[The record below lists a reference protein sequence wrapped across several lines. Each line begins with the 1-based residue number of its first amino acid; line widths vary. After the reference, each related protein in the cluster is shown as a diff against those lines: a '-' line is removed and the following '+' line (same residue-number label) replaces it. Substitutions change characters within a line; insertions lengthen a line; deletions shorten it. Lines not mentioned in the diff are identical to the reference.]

1 MRLFKKTIKTII
13 ALMLVLSLAAVPV
26 LADEQ
31 DDLEERNAELEAQI
45 AEEEAKVE
53 EIQANINDLEEY
65 IAALQDEM
73 DNIRSIIQDYEVEK
87 GQKQNKV
94 DELNATVAELEDKI
108 AEEEAEIAH
117 QYDLMKLRIQFL
129 YENVG
134 TSYIEAI
141 FSSASFSEAVEKV
154 QYLLQ
159 ISNYDRDVM
168 VKVQGMLDQVKTD
181 KATVEDQIA
190 VIEDEMA
197 EIEILQ
203 DAQEAQEELYA
214 EVQSLQEEKLAEQV
228 NELESSEAILD
239 AFYAEIAENEARINE
254 IMAEFEAEQE
264 RLREE
269 AEAEYWAEV
278 EARQQELINQAEEE
292 GWEVTQEDLDAIE
305 DEVPYNGGGGSDGF
319 IWPCPG
325 YYTITSYF
333 GPRYDSDVLATGA
346 SDFHQGV
353 DIYCPEGT
361 PLVAI
366 ADGKVVSSY
375 YSGGIG
381 YTVIIYHGDGIFSE
395 YHHMCQYAVVG
406 VGETVY
412 QGEVV
417 GYSGQTGQYCT
428 GPHLHFGMS
437 AGSDAYAL
445 ANFINPLNYY

>member
-1 MRLFKKTIKTII
+1 MRLFKKTIKTMI

-45 AEEEAKVE
+45 AEEEARVD
-53 EIQANINDLEEY
+53 EILATINDLEEY
-65 IAALQDEM
+65 IYALQVEM
-73 DNIRSIIQDYEVEK
+73 DNIESIIQDYEFEK
-87 GQKQNKV
+87 SQKQNKV
-94 DELNATVAELEDKI
+94 DELNATVADPEAKI
-108 AEEEAEIAH
+108 AAEEAEIAH

-168 VKVQGMLDQVKTD
+168 VKVQGMLDQVKAD
-181 KATVEDQIA
+181 KTVVEDQIA

-214 EVQSLQEEKLAEQV
+214 EVQSLQEEKLAEQES
-228 NELESSEAILD
+228 ELDEAQAVLD
-239 AFYAEIAENEARINE
+239 SFYSEIAENEARINE

-278 EARQQELINQAEEE
+278 EARQQELIAQAEEE

-305 DEVPYNGGGGSDGF
+305 DEVPYTGGGGSDGF
-319 IWPCPG
+319 IWPLSG
-325 YYTITSYF
+325 YSNITSYF
-333 GPRYDSDVLATGA
+333 GYRDDSDVLATGA
-346 SDFHQGV
+346 SYYHQGI

-361 PLVAI
+361 PIMAI

-375 YSGGIG
+375 YDGGIG

-406 VGETVY
+406 VGETVW

-445 ANFINPLNYY
+445 ANFVNPLNFY

>member
-1 MRLFKKTIKTII
+1 MRFFKKTIKITI
-13 ALMLVLSLAAVPV
+13 ALILILSLAAVPV

-31 DDLEERNAELEAQI
+31 DDLEARNAELEAQI
-45 AEEEAKVE
+45 EEQEARVE
-53 EIQANINDLEEY
+53 EIQATIYDLEEY
-65 IAALQDEM
+65 IYALQVEM
-73 DNIRSIIQDYEVEK
+73 DNIESIIQDYEIEK
-87 GQKQNKV
+87 GQKQNKIE
-94 DELNATVAELEDKI
+94 ELNATVAELEDKI

-168 VKVQGMLDQVKTD
+168 VKVQGMLDQVKAD
-181 KATVEDQIA
+181 KITVEDQIA

-197 EIEILQ
+197 EIEVLQ
-203 DAQEAQEELYA
+203 EAQEAQEELYA
-214 EVQSLQEEKLAEQV
+214 EVQSLQEEKLAEQES
-228 NELESSEAILD
+228 ELDEAEAVID
-239 AFYAEIAENEARINE
+239 SFYAEIYENEARINE

-278 EARQQELINQAEEE
+278 EARQQELIEQAEEE
-292 GWEVTQEDLDAIE
+292 GWEVTEEDLEAIE
-305 DEVPYNGGGGSDGF
+305 EEVPYYGGGSDGF
-319 IWPCPG
+319 IWPLSG
-325 YYTITSYF
+325 YSTITSYF
-333 GPRYDSDVLATGA
+333 GYRDDSDVLATGA
-346 SDFHQGV
+346 SYYHQGI

-361 PLVAI
+361 PIMAI
-366 ADGKVVSSY
+366 ADGKVVSNY
-375 YSGGIG
+375 YDGGIG